1 MRYRFIDRILDIDAH
16 GAGTIATCKTF
27 PRTED
32 YLDATFRRPDEVP
45 ASFVLESMASAGALL
60 LSIRSR
66 YRAHALLLK
75 VDRAQFSRPVLA
87 GDRVTVRARVVAM
100 QGNGVALDEAG
111 HDVDVA
117 QIAAQTCIG
126 EEAVA
131 EADIL
136 FFCVPLAWT
145 FGSRMEDIVTDILA
159 LLGIEDA
166 RP

>member
-1 MRYRFIDRILDIDAH
+1 
-16 GAGTIATCKTF
+16 
-27 PRTED
+27 
-32 YLDATFRRPDEVP
+32 
-45 ASFVLESMASAGALL
+45 MASAGALL

-87 GDRVTVRARVVAM
+87 GDRVTIRARVVAT
-100 QGNGVALDEAG
+100 QGNGAARDEAEPG
-111 HDVDVA
+111 VGVA
-117 QIAAQTCIG
+117 QIAAQTWVG
-126 EEAVA
+126 EGAVA

-145 FGSRMEDIVTDILA
+145 FGSRMEDVVTDILA
-159 LLGIEDA
+159 LLGITDA